1 MRGFICALLFDLHSV
16 RVMKF
21 WLAISI
27 AVVIIDFATA
37 GMEAGVNAGR
47 LYWVVED
54 GRILLGLD
62 SGYTDKVLLHSTSCL
77 MV

>member
-1 MRGFICALLFDLHSV
+1 MRGIICALLFDLQIG
-16 RVMKF
+16 R
-21 WLAISI
+21 LAISI